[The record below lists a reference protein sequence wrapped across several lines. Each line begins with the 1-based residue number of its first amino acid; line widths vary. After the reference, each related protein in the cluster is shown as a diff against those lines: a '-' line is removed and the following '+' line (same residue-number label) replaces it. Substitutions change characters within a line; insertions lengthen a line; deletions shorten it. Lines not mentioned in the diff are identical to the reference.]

1 MTDKTIT
8 LRYEVRPEDREA
20 VRRLVESTGVFSP
33 VEIDVA
39 VELVDDRLK
48 RGRQSD
54 YHFVFAEE
62 GGRTVGY
69 TCYGPIALTAASF
82 DLYWI
87 AVDKTMHG
95 RKIGRLLLERSEE
108 IILEAG
114 GRQVYIETSN
124 RHHYAPTRGFYLRRG
139 YQQEALLKDFY
150 APGDDKV
157 IYSKALAAGGGQV
170 RDCRQIGP

>member
-1 MTDKTIT
+1 MTNHP
-8 LRYEVRPEDREA
+8 LEFRYDVRPEDRDT
-20 VRRLVESTGVFSP
+20 VRRLVASTGVFSP

-39 VELVDDRLK
+39 VELVDDGLK

-54 YHFVFAEE
+54 YQFVFAEHA
-62 GGRTVGY
+62 GQTVGY

-95 RKIGRLLLERSEE
+95 RSIGRLLLERTEE
-108 IILEAG
+108 LIGQAG

-124 RHHYAPTRGFYLRRG
+124 RHQYAPTRGFYLRCG
-139 YQQEALLKDFY
+139 YDQEALLKDFY
-150 APGDDKV
+150 AAGDDKV
-157 IYSKALAAGGGQV
+157 IYVKTV
-170 RDCRQIGP
+170 GPEPPG